1 MWRIYRDVQFRLHT
15 SRLPEAPIPRIY
27 YHEVE
32 TGEVW
37 IADAAGETVGF
48 AGLIMRSRIGF
59 LSEFFVD
66 PRHQSRGIGRAL
78 LTRALSAGAERYCTL
93 SSTDPRALALYVR
106 AGLYPHWPHVL
117 LTAVVNPA
125 QRLPVHGACVREARP
140 GDQGIV
146 EWDARISG
154 RRRPE
159 DHAFW
164 RSDLEAVPVWMQRGG
179 ATIGYGYVR
188 LGRRQAGEPP
198 SVVLGPI
205 GSQAR
210 ADATACVAAAVAWGR
225 AHGEVIHAAV
235 PGIHPALPALLEA
248 GFRITYVETFV
259 APQAEA
265 FFDPRTYTPGAGLEG
280 STLF

>member
-1 MWRIYRDVQFRLHT
+1 MWRIYRDVQFRLHA
-15 SRLPEAPIPRIY
+15 SQLPEAPIPRIY

-32 TGEVW
+32 TGDVW
-37 IADAAGETVGF
+37 IADAAGKAVGF
-48 AGLIMRSRIGF
+48 VGLIIRSGIGF
-59 LSEFFVD
+59 LSEFFVE
-66 PRHQSRGIGRAL
+66 PSHQSRGIGRSL

-106 AGLYPHWPHVL
+106 AGLHPHWPHVL
-117 LTAVVNPA
+117 LTAVVNHAERVDPS
-125 QRLPVHGACVREARP
+125 GACVREARP

-164 RSDLEAVPVWMQRGG
+164 RSGLEAVPVWVQRGG

-188 LGRRQAGEPP
+188 LGRSQAGEPP
-198 SVVLGPI
+198 SVVIGPI
-205 GSQAR
+205 GSEAP
-210 ADATACVAAAVAWGR
+210 ADAAACVAAAVAWGR

-235 PGIHPALPALLEA
+235 PGLHPALPALLAA
-248 GFRITYVETFV
+248 GFRITYVETYV
-259 APQAEA
+259 ASHAEA
-265 FFDPRTYTPGAGLEG
+265 FFDPRTYIPGAGLEG